1 MAKTDMTRTEAA
13 EATPGHEKSSRLT
26 YLAPV
31 AVFVVVAGFF
41 AYGLTLDPSKIPSV
55 LIGKPVPEFTLSPVE
70 GRTLGLSASDLKG
83 EVSLVNVFASWCAE
97 CRSEH
102 PILMRLREG
111 NTVPIHGLN
120 YKDKPEDAREWL
132 DSLGDP
138 YTRTGADLNGRVAI
152 EFGVY
157 GVPETFVI
165 DKAGRIAHKHIGA
178 ISADALEK
186 EILPLVET
194 LRRESQR

>member
-1 MAKTDMTRTEAA
+1 MAKADTTDNESGMAA
-13 EATPGHEKSSRLT
+13 PVRGGLFRIT

-31 AVFVVVAGFF
+31 AAFVVVAGFF

-55 LIGKPVPEFTLSPVE
+55 LIGKPAPEFTLPPVE
-70 GRTLGLSASDLKG
+70 GRALGLSASDLKG

-97 CRSEH
+97 CRTEH
-102 PILMRLREG
+102 PILMRLQEE

-138 YTRTGADLNGRVAI
+138 YTRTGADLDGRVAI

-165 DKAGRIAHKHIGA
+165 DKSGRIAHKHIGA
-178 ISADALEK
+178 LTADSLAT

-194 LRRESQR
+194 LRRESR